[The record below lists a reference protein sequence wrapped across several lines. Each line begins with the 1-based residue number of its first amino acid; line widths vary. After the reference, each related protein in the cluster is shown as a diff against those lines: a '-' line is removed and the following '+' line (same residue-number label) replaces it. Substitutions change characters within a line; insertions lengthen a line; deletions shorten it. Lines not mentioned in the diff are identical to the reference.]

1 LFGENGSRSNRKEI
15 QRDLYVYD
23 FALKRFIPDVLVSY
37 RRTAMLRRLSRASM
51 VHARAHP
58 PPAIQMSPKNAG
70 TKLEE
75 QFDEP
80 VELPDFL
87 RQLFELAE
95 AVNHEGHFLAGFDRL
110 VSRDFAGSDFADLRI
125 PGGFK
130 LSYKLL

>member
-1 LFGENGSRSNRKEI
+1 MFWLRFNGACPSSP
-15 QRDLYVYD
+15 
-23 FALKRFIPDVLVSY
+23 A
-37 RRTAMLRRLSRASM
+37 A
-51 VHARAHP
+51 
-58 PPAIQMSPKNAG
+58 AIQMSARNAG

>member
-1 LFGENGSRSNRKEI
+1 MGTEGRSS
-15 QRDLYVYD
+15 
-23 FALKRFIPDVLVSY
+23 PPPP
-37 RRTAMLRRLSRASM
+37 LSRCPRRM
-51 VHARAHP
+51 L
-58 PPAIQMSPKNAG
+58 G
-70 TKLEE
+70 TKSEE

-110 VSRDFAGSDFADLRI
+110 VSRDFAGSDFANLRI

-130 LSYKLL
+130 LSYKLLEGQAKSGRENGNDH

>member
-1 LFGENGSRSNRKEI
+1 MPES
-15 QRDLYVYD
+15 
-23 FALKRFIPDVLVSY
+23 
-37 RRTAMLRRLSRASM
+37 
-51 VHARAHP
+51 HP
-58 PPAIQMSPKNAG
+58 PPISRCPRRMLA

>member
-1 LFGENGSRSNRKEI
+1 M
-15 QRDLYVYD
+15 
-23 FALKRFIPDVLVSY
+23 
-37 RRTAMLRRLSRASM
+37 RTQIERAALRRYFSLGKTVAIVAERLL
-51 VHARAHP
+51 ARQIWRSDGAARVS
-58 PPAIQMSPKNAG
+58 PAANLQMSPKNAG

-75 QFDEP
+75 QFDE
-80 VELPDFL
+80 LPDFL
-87 RQLFELAE
+87 RQLFEFAE

>member
-1 LFGENGSRSNRKEI
+1 MPEFTRR
-15 QRDLYVYD
+15 RY
-23 FALKRFIPDVLVSY
+23 PDVPEE
-37 RRTAMLRRLSRASM
+37 M
-51 VHARAHP
+51 P
-58 PPAIQMSPKNAG
+58 G

-110 VSRDFAGSDFADLRI
+110 VSRYFAGSDLAGFANTRRI
-125 PGGFK
+125 QA
-130 LSYKLL
+130 